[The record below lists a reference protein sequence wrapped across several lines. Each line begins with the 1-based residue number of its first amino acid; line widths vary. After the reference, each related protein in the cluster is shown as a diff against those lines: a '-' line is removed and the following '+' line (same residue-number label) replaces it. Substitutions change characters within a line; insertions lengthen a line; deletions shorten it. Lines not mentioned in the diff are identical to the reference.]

1 MFAFIPCFLSFSDSI
16 EPVRFNRLKLFETE
30 TEPDRVV
37 FLFFNRFVRFFLSVW
52 YFRLIF
58 SQFFRFNRL
67 VGFFEHP

>member
-37 FLFFNRFVRFFLSVW
+37 LS
-52 YFRLIF
+52 IF
-58 SQFFRFNRL
+58 
-67 VGFFEHP
+67 